1 MFFRSSLGRPSATP
15 KHWNTTRWASQTGC
29 VWEKHECA
37 RCDGEANRSGCIIL
51 PFLWVTAPKP
61 SLRQSSE
68 RCFSELIQPSDK
80 RWHTLRINHFI
91 YLSDVSYLFRL
102 SQFARTSESKE
113 TGSLSTSVFF
123 PSPNQHEGMSLG
135 HAAKRKRALTTVLL
149 HMDIHRNHLLW
160 QTCHRRETDNSQ
172 CIVHFDI

>member
-15 KHWNTTRWASQTGC
+15 KHWNTTRWAWQTGC

-37 RCDGEANRSGCIIL
+37 RCDGEANGSGCIIL

-91 YLSDVSYLFRL
+91 YLYDVSYLFRL

-113 TGSLSTSVFF
+113 TVHPLQFFFLLQINMRGWVWDTQQRGKELSLLSCCTWTFTEIPYYDKLV
-123 PSPNQHEGMSLG
+123 
-135 HAAKRKRALTTVLL
+135 
-149 HMDIHRNHLLW
+149 
-160 QTCHRRETDNSQ
+160 TDERLITASA
-172 CIVHFDI
+172 